1 MSLYR
6 NYHGCYALRDA
17 FGYTAND
24 VRWCC
29 CRYYVQ
35 SRPGTKEAGD
45 AVGVKHVITRRPSS
59 HAASDPRRTT
69 TYPAY
74 AEEEINAEVHVYG
87 LLHCTALHCMTVWIA
102 ASVGVLPRELLVF
115 QLEVRNTRCGRLPND

>member
-1 MSLYR
+1 MRSGIL
-6 NYHGCYALRDA
+6 A
-17 FGYTAND
+17 FGCSADD
-24 VRWCC
+24 VRCCC

-45 AVGVKHVITRRPSS
+45 AVGVKHVITRRPST

-74 AEEEINAEVHVYG
+74 AEEEINAEVRAYVTVSCTYSD
-87 LLHCTALHCMTVWIA
+87 CTA
-102 ASVGVLPRELLVF
+102 
-115 QLEVRNTRCGRLPND
+115 